1 MTTSVAQGATP
12 DMNSGSRRGDRLR
25 LFIEPAIVLALI
37 AGVLV
42 WAFTRDLDDI
52 EARNINFAVLT
63 SLTWEHIQITAMVT
77 LIVLLVAVP
86 LGILVTRPWARL
98 IAPVVLIIAN
108 IGQAAPAIGILVLF
122 FLWTGQTGFWIVVL
136 PTALY
141 ALLPV
146 LRNTMI
152 GIQQVDPSLLEAG
165 RGVGMSNLT
174 VLRRI
179 ELPLAVP
186 FVLAGLRT
194 SLVLAVGVATLAFF
208 VGGGGL
214 GELIDAGYKLGRPS
228 VLVVG
233 AALAMALAL
242 LVDWLG
248 GLAERLLGPKGLR

>member
-1 MTTSVAQGATP
+1 MTAAVRQGASL
-12 DMNSGSRRGDRLR
+12 DVESGSNRSERLR
-25 LFIEPAIVLALI
+25 LFLEPAIVLALI
-37 AGVLV
+37 SGVLL
-42 WAFTRDLDDI
+42 WAFTRELDDI
-52 EARNINFAVLT
+52 EARNINVPVLA
-63 SLTWEHIQITAMVT
+63 SLTWEHIQITAMVVV
-77 LIVLLVAVP
+77 IVLLVAVP
-86 LGILVTRPWARL
+86 LGVMVTRPWAKF
-98 IAPVVLIIAN
+98 IAPVVLVIAN
-108 IGQAAPAIGILVLF
+108 IGQAAPALGVLVLF
-122 FLWTGQTGFWIVVL
+122 FLWTEQTGFWVVVF

-152 GIQQVDPSLLEAG
+152 GIQQVDSSLLEAG
-165 RGVGMSNLT
+165 RGVGMSPFT

-179 ELPLAVP
+179 ELPLAIP

-214 GELIDAGYKLGRPS
+214 GELIDSGYKLGRPS
-228 VLVVG
+228 MLVVG